1 MSVLQFAERG
11 FLARAEDQ
19 CVLIGEG
26 PVDQPITGIVR
37 LDRIPDAASFG
48 VIRVEK
54 LPCGLSIQLPDS
66 TVVYAQQSFSARE
79 AKSQRCDV
87 LILAPGVSDEK
98 AVKVAKPKLAILQNS
113 TLDRSREIQRK
124 TGIQTIVANAGTVIN
139 LAAYSARS
147 GQTRLV

>member
-1 MSVLQFAERG
+1 MSVLHFAERG

-19 CVLIGEG
+19 SVLIGEG

-37 LDRIPDAASFG
+37 LEKIPDDAAFG
-48 VIRVEK
+48 VIRVK
-54 LPCGLSIQLPDS
+54 KCSFGIAIQLPDS

-87 LILAPGVSDEK
+87 LILAPGVPDEK
-98 AVKVAKPKLAILQNS
+98 TIKIAKPKLAILHKA
-113 TLDRSREIQRK
+113 TLDRSREIQKK
-124 TGIQTIVANAGTVIN
+124 TGIQTIVAQAGTVVN

-147 GQTRLV
+147 GQARLF